1 MYDIQICPVRK
12 LYDIAAEADLGECAA
27 IVVSSYEIIEEKLS
41 GLKHILT
48 MNFDDVE
55 TRNHINAFNDEQAD
69 QMQTF
74 VDGLPESL
82 DTLFICCDSGE
93 SRSPAIAAA
102 IMEHKG
108 LDHMAIWK
116 NPKYHPNL
124 HVCAMLCTSFD
135 IAEVEEAVK
144 KWAEENEKAFRNA
157 VCHN

>member
-12 LYDIAAEADLGECAA
+12 LYDIAAEADLSECAA
-27 IVVSSYEIIEEKLS
+27 IVVSSYEIKEENLS
-41 GLKHILT
+41 GLKCLLT
-48 MNFDDVE
+48 MNFDDVA

-69 QMQTF
+69 QMQAF
-74 VDGLPESL
+74 VDCLPESL

-124 HVCAMLCTSFD
+124 HVCAMLRTSFD
-135 IAEVEEAVK
+135 IAEVEEEVK

-157 VCHN
+157 VRHN